1 MNREPKIRRVPFFNR
16 GLSAAAIAL
25 FAPLALSPSAYAASF
40 HCPQNAS
47 ASERL
52 VCNDP
57 TLSALDDKLAALYR
71 SALDATP
78 DTTAL
83 EADRVSQWQ
92 WRQHNC
98 KDKACVT
105 DWYGRR
111 IAELEG
117 DLKHGKQASVQR
129 VKEGVVD
136 QRLAPSA
143 QDAVLEMHGI
153 APAPKDDKAAPA
165 AADDGANGATKMAP
179 KLASAEPPLHL
190 QKMPSGVA
198 ADARQTRL
206 AQARVRRLPVK
217 ETAPAD
223 TAAMAAK
230 MAGSGSAFAK
240 AAGMASIDAPV
251 VQPANAAANDTSAQ
265 STEQPAAQQQVQ
277 QQAQSGTGALD
288 CASVASTEPAHAS
301 QSTIEQGAVALK

>member
-1 MNREPKIRRVPFFNR
+1 MNREPIIRRAPFFKR
-16 GLSAAAIAL
+16 GLNAAAIAL
-25 FAPLALSPSAYAASF
+25 FASLAGSPFAHAASF
-40 HCPQNAS
+40 HCPHNAS

-71 SALDATP
+71 SAFDAGT

-105 DWYGRR
+105 NWYDRR

-117 DLKHGKQASVQR
+117 DLKHGKQAAVRR
-129 VKEGVVD
+129 VKEGVVE
-136 QRLAPSA
+136 QQLAPSA

-153 APAPKDDKAAPA
+153 PPAPKTDGAAAAPSADSAKSVKKAGAKVA
-165 AADDGANGATKMAP
+165 AAEAD
-179 KLASAEPPLHL
+179 ASLHL

-206 AQARVRRLPVK
+206 AQAQAHAHRLPAK
-217 ETAPAD
+217 DAAPSGD
-223 TAAMAAK
+223 VSAMTAK
-230 MAGSGSAFAK
+230 MAGANSAFAK
-240 AAGMASIDAPV
+240 AAGMASIDAPAA
-251 VQPANAAANDTSAQ
+251 QPANPAANEAAAK
-265 STEQPAAQQQVQ
+265 PAAD
-277 QQAQSGTGALD
+277 QASAEQGVSALN
-288 CASVASTEPAHAS
+288 CASVASTESAHATQAS
-301 QSTIEQGAVALK
+301 IEQGAVAMK